1 MDLRGNA
8 VAAHVV
14 VIGLCVAAASLAACS
29 REPVSV
35 EREGESRELTLTAP
49 VGNVEAGR
57 KAFLDLRCTACHA
70 VPAEPTFPRPVSAN
84 PGPPIDARVAG
95 RDVSYLAT
103 AIVSP
108 SHTFSLETPREVREH
123 LTGVLSPMGD
133 FSHSMTVRQLVDLHA
148 YLRSVK

>member
-1 MDLRGNA
+1 
-8 VAAHVV
+8 VATYRV
-14 VIGLCVAAASLAACS
+14 VITLCLAAASVVACS
-29 REPVSV
+29 PEPVSV
-35 EREGESRELTLTAP
+35 ERGGDSQELTLTAP

-57 KAFLDLRCTACHA
+57 RAFLDLRCSACHA
-70 VPAEPTFPRPVSAN
+70 VSAEPTFPRPVSVN

-108 SHTFSLETPREVREH
+108 SHTFSLDTPREVREH
-123 LTGVLSPMGD
+123 LSGVLSPMGD

>member
-1 MDLRGNA
+1 
-8 VAAHVV
+8 VAARVV
-14 VIGLCVAAASLAACS
+14 VISVCIAAVSLAACS

-35 EREGESRELTLTAP
+35 EPRADSQELTLTAP

-57 KAFLDLRCTACHA
+57 TAFLDLRCTTCHA
-70 VPAEPTFPRPVSAN
+70 VPAEPRFPKPVSAN

-95 RDVSYLAT
+95 RDVSYLVT

-108 SHTFSLETPREVREH
+108 SHTFSLDTPREVREH

-133 FSHSMTVRQLVDLHA
+133 FSGSMTVRQLVDLHA